1 MLTIFFKHIFIAI
14 QICFL
19 IKANWSSIKHSVLR
33 SLTSATVAAG
43 TVAVVAPAA
52 TVPIIAAASAP
63 IIASAATST
72 ESVDN
77 HKCRISRRRYSRNDD
92 SEDDEREEREREREE
107 RERDREERERDRE
120 ERERMWKAVKEL
132 DKNSKLMLQHVR
144 GKTPPA
150 NPRRRK

>member
-1 MLTIFFKHIFIAI
+1 M
-14 QICFL
+14 
-19 IKANWSSIKHSVLR
+19 
-33 SLTSATVAAG
+33 
-43 TVAVVAPAA
+43 APAA
-52 TVPIIAAASAP
+52 AVPIIAAASAP
-63 IIASAATST
+63 IIASAAISST

-92 SEDDEREEREREREE
+92 SEDDEREE

>member
-1 MLTIFFKHIFIAI
+1 M
-14 QICFL
+14 
-19 IKANWSSIKHSVLR
+19 
-33 SLTSATVAAG
+33 
-43 TVAVVAPAA
+43 APAA
-52 TVPIIAAASAP
+52 AVPIIAAASAP
-63 IIASAATST
+63 IIASAVVSST

-77 HKCRISRRRYSRNDD
+77 HKCRVSRRRYSRNDD
-92 SEDDEREEREREREE
+92 SEDDEREGREREE
-107 RERDREERERDRE
+107 REERERDRE

>member
-1 MLTIFFKHIFIAI
+1 M
-14 QICFL
+14 
-19 IKANWSSIKHSVLR
+19 
-33 SLTSATVAAG
+33 
-43 TVAVVAPAA
+43 APAA
-52 TVPIIAAASAP
+52 AVPIIAAASAP
-63 IIASAATST
+63 IIASAVVSST

-77 HKCRISRRRYSRNDD
+77 HKCRVSRRRYSRNDD
-92 SEDDEREEREREREE
+92 SEDDEREGREREEREE